1 MQTFWSFEE
10 AHEKACIKG
19 NNTGQIIYQITSG
32 SKKELFHE
40 NFPPVSRFIPAS
52 TFIVFG
58 NFPTSKFIQD
68 SRVHHIL
75 ILNRKRV
82 GVILEMSPLLNVY
95 TTVNY
100 SELEYLLTNAH

>member
-1 MQTFWSFEE
+1 MLLFFAQSFLLQQLFQVLSLLE
-10 AHEKACIKG
+10 
-19 NNTGQIIYQITSG
+19 SLF
-32 SKKELFHE
+32 KELFHE
-40 NFPPVSRFIPAS
+40 NFPPVSRFIPAG

-95 TTVNY
+95 TSVNY
-100 SELEYLLTNAH
+100 SALEYLLTTVH